1 MLATRFV
8 LATAIVL
15 GGASGATTAAAQD
28 HTIDTTRSVLKILVF
43 KSGLFSAFAHNHEI
57 AAPIA
62 EGTVH
67 LSSDP
72 SVALQVHAHE
82 LRVVDPAVSS
92 GERADV
98 QKTMEGPEVLDIQRF
113 PEIFF
118 HSTGVQKKDDQHWT
132 VRGNLTLHGRTSPVG
147 VDVEYKDGHCQGSA
161 QLRQHDFGMTPVTIA
176 GGAVKVKDEVRI
188 EFDIVLK

>member
-1 MLATRFV
+1 
-8 LATAIVL
+8 
-15 GGASGATTAAAQD
+15 
-28 HTIDTTRSVLKILVF
+28 VLKILVF

-67 LSSDP
+67 LSSYP

-82 LRVVDPAVSS
+82 LRVVDPDASS
-92 GERADV
+92 GERGDV
-98 QKTMEGPEVLDIQRF
+98 QKTMEGPEVLDIKRF
-113 PEIFF
+113 PEISY

-132 VRGNLTLHGRTSPVG
+132 VRGNLTLHGCTSPVE
-147 VDVEYKDGHCQGSA
+147 VEVAYKDGHYQGSA

-176 GGAVKVKDEVRI
+176 GGAVKVKDEVKI
-188 EFDIVLK
+188 EFDFVLK